1 MSEVK
6 TQAIFKIQGGTPLRG
21 CVRVG
26 GAKNA
31 SYKLMIAALLGQA
44 ESRLLNLPAI
54 SDVAMVTEVM
64 QSLGAEVVSAGE
76 QTLFIRPQALW
87 NFEIAA
93 KYGEASRASTLF
105 LGPLLAKFG
114 QASVPLP
121 GGDKIGKRPLERHL
135 DGLKAMGVELT
146 QENGFLK
153 AKTTGLVGT
162 NYKFAKNTHTGT
174 ETLIMAAVL
183 AKGTTILENS
193 ALEPE
198 VDDLI
203 VFLNAMGAK
212 IRRRAFKV
220 IEIEGVE
227 KLTGAIHRIMPDRNE
242 AVSYACAA
250 IASKGDIVV
259 ENARASDLTA
269 FLEKLTEVGA
279 GFEVGEY
286 GIRFFYKGPLRSA
299 DVQTLIHPGF
309 MTDWQPLWATLA
321 CHATGD
327 SIIHETVMQ
336 NRFQYVETLVKM
348 GAKISPIQPEV
359 GNPDQFYNFDW
370 HDNKPTDVH
379 AIKISGPTEFHG
391 GEYAVHDLRAGATT
405 LLAAISG
412 EGTTILH
419 NIEQIERGYQN
430 IEAKL
435 RSLGAKIERLVVPVD
450 SIGA

>member
-1 MSEVK
+1 MSLSTSSAV
-6 TQAIFKIQGGTPLRG
+6 FKIQGGTPLRG

-31 SYKLMIAALLGQA
+31 SYKLMIAALLGQS

-54 SDVAMVTEVM
+54 SDVAMVTEVI
-64 QSLGAEVVSAGE
+64 QSLGAEVAAAGE
-76 QTLFIRPQALW
+76 QTLFIRPQNLW
-87 NFEIAA
+87 KSEIEA
-93 KYGEASRASTLF
+93 KYGAASRASTLF

-121 GGDKIGKRPLERHL
+121 GGDKIGQRPLERHL
-135 DGLKAMGVELT
+135 DGLRAMGVLLT

-153 AKTTGLVGT
+153 AKTSGLVGT
-162 NYKFAKNTHTGT
+162 TYKFAKNTHTGT
-174 ETLIMAAVL
+174 ETLILAAVL
-183 AKGTTILENS
+183 AKGMTVLENA

-203 VFLNAMGAK
+203 TFLNAMGAK
-212 IRRRAFKV
+212 IRRRAFRV

-259 ENARASDLTA
+259 ENARAEDLTA
-269 FLEKLTEVGA
+269 FLEKLTEIGA

-299 DVQTLIHPGF
+299 DIQTQIHPGF

-321 CHATGD
+321 CHATGN

-348 GAKISPIQPEV
+348 GANIVPFEPEV
-359 GNPDQFYNFDW
+359 ANPDQFYNFDW
-370 HDNKPTDVH
+370 QDNKTTDIH
-379 AIKISGPTEFHG
+379 AIKISGPTAFQG
-391 GEYAVHDLRAGATT
+391 GEYVVHDLRAGATI

-412 EGTTILH
+412 DGVTILH
-419 NIEQIERGYQN
+419 HIEQIERGYQN

-435 RSLGAKIERLVVPVD
+435 RSLGAKIERLVVPID
-450 SIGA
+450 TEGT

>member
-1 MSEVK
+1 MSEGK

-44 ESRLLNLPAI
+44 ESRLLNLPAS

-153 AKTTGLVGT
+153 AKTAGLVGT
-162 NYKFAKNTHTGT
+162 NYKFVKNTHTGT

-193 ALEPE
+193 A
-198 VDDLI
+198 
-203 VFLNAMGAK
+203 
-212 IRRRAFKV
+212 
-220 IEIEGVE
+220 
-227 KLTGAIHRIMPDRNE
+227 
-242 AVSYACAA
+242 
-250 IASKGDIVV
+250 
-259 ENARASDLTA
+259 
-269 FLEKLTEVGA
+269 
-279 GFEVGEY
+279 
-286 GIRFFYKGPLRSA
+286 
-299 DVQTLIHPGF
+299 
-309 MTDWQPLWATLA
+309 
-321 CHATGD
+321 
-327 SIIHETVMQ
+327 
-336 NRFQYVETLVKM
+336 
-348 GAKISPIQPEV
+348 
-359 GNPDQFYNFDW
+359 
-370 HDNKPTDVH
+370 
-379 AIKISGPTEFHG
+379 
-391 GEYAVHDLRAGATT
+391 
-405 LLAAISG
+405 
-412 EGTTILH
+412 
-419 NIEQIERGYQN
+419 
-430 IEAKL
+430 
-435 RSLGAKIERLVVPVD
+435 
-450 SIGA
+450 